1 MNQKALYY
9 QYPYVKEFSASVRRC
24 AAVAEPSVLSRY
36 PGQAALWQIT
46 LSEEGFYPEGGG
58 QPGDR
63 GRILP
68 ETAAL
73 QVDQDNVFGVRV
85 LDTQEGKDGAVLYTD
100 GPLTVGETV
109 HCILDWT
116 WRMRN
121 SQNHSGEHII
131 SGLVHRDHGYDNVG
145 FHMHMEGEQP
155 LITIDFNGPIEWQ
168 ELLRIEQEANAI
180 VRRDLPIEVF
190 YPTAEELEMLDYR
203 SKKAL
208 SGPVR
213 LVRIP
218 ETDLCACCGTHVE
231 RTGEIGC
238 IKLLS
243 SVSHRGGVRI
253 EMLCGLDAF
262 RDYERKHETV
272 LQVSR
277 RLSVKPEETAAAVE
291 QLLLENQRQRQRIA
305 ELNER
310 AFQQKAADYARL
322 FGTAEPA
329 QDLPAAEAKAEAEEK
344 TKDALTEKGILCDF
358 ETDMSSIELRKCCDH
373 LMKHTGAEI
382 IAVFGRGDAEEV
394 YSYVLGSRNTDVRPL
409 GKALNARLSGR
420 GGGQAAMVQGSL
432 RGSEEAI
439 RSALAEAF
447 SL

>member
-1 MNQKALYY
+1 MNQNALYY
-9 QYPYVKEFSASVRRC
+9 QYPYVKEFSATVRSC
-24 AAVAEPSVLSRY
+24 TAVTDPALLAQFPA
-36 PGQAALWQIT
+36 QTTLWQLC

-63 GRILP
+63 GRIFR
-68 ETAAL
+68 ETDDPRASE
-73 QVDQDNVFGVRV
+73 DNVFGVHV
-85 LDTQEGKDGAVLYTD
+85 LDTREGADGAILYTD
-100 GPLTVGETV
+100 GPLPVGENV
-109 HCILDWT
+109 HCIPDWT

-131 SGLVHRDHGYDNVG
+131 SGLVHRDYGYDNVG

-155 LITIDFNGPIEWQ
+155 LITIDFNGPIDWDNLQ
-168 ELLRIEQEANAI
+168 RIEQEANAI

-190 YPTAEELEMLDYR
+190 YPSAEELETLDYR

-218 ETDLCACCGTHVE
+218 ETDLCACCGTHVA

-243 SVSHRGGVRI
+243 VMSHRGGVRI

-272 LQVSR
+272 LNISR

-291 QLLLENQRQRQRIA
+291 QLLAENQRQRQRIA
-305 ELNER
+305 ELNAR
-310 AFQQKAADYARL
+310 AFQQKAAQYV
-322 FGTAEPA
+322 
-329 QDLPAAEAKAEAEEK
+329 
-344 TKDALTEKGILCDF
+344 TETGVICDF
-358 ETDMSSIELRKCCDH
+358 EEDMSSVELRKCCDY
-373 LMKHTGAEI
+373 LMKHTAARLV
-382 IAVFGRGDAEEV
+382 AVFGSSGTDA
-394 YSYVLGSRNTDVRPL
+394 YSYVLGSQSEDVRPL
-409 GKALNARLSGR
+409 GKQLNARFSGR

-432 RGSEEAI
+432 KGSEAAL

-447 SL
+447 S

>member
-9 QYPYVKEFSASVRRC
+9 QYPYIKEFSATVRSC
-24 AAVAEPSVLSRY
+24 AAVTDPALLSQF
-36 PGQAALWQIT
+36 PAQSALWQLT
-46 LSEEGFYPEGGG
+46 LSAEGFYPEGGG

-63 GRILP
+63 GIISEEKP
-68 ETAAL
+68 
-73 QVDQDNVFGVRV
+73 QDAQGNAGGVHV
-85 LDTQEGKDGAVLYTD
+85 LDTREGQDGAILYTD
-100 GPLTVGETV
+100 GPLPLGTAVY
-109 HCILDWT
+109 CIPDWT

-131 SGLVHRDHGYDNVG
+131 SGLVHRDYGYDNVG

-155 LITIDFNGPIEWQ
+155 LITIDFNGPIDWENLQ
-168 ELLRIEQEANAI
+168 RIEREANAV
-180 VRRDLPIEVF
+180 VRQDLPIEVF
-190 YPTAEELEMLDYR
+190 YPTAEELEKLDYR

-218 ETDLCACCGTHVE
+218 GTDLCACCGTHVE

-243 SVSHRGGVRI
+243 AASHRGGVRI

-310 AFQQKAADYARL
+310 AFQQKAAEYARL
-322 FGTAEPA
+322 FGTGEAAAEP
-329 QDLPAAEAKAEAEEK
+329 QEAPETA
-344 TKDALTEKGILCDF
+344 DVLTEKGVICDF
-358 ETDMSSIELRKCCDH
+358 ERDMSPVELRRCCDY
-373 LMKHTGAEI
+373 LMKHTGARLA
-382 IAVFGRGDAEEV
+382 AVFGRGEAEGA
-394 YSYVLGSRNTDVRPL
+394 YSYVLGSRTEDVRPV
-409 GKALNARLSGR
+409 GKTLNARLSGR

-432 RGSEEAI
+432 RGSEAEI

-447 SL
+447 S

>member
-9 QYPYVKEFSASVRRC
+9 QYPYIKEFSATVRSC
-24 AAVAEPSVLSRY
+24 EAVTEPALLSQF
-36 PGQAALWQIT
+36 PAQSALWQLT
-46 LSEEGFYPEGGG
+46 LSAEGFYPEGGG

-63 GRILP
+63 GFISEEKP
-68 ETAAL
+68 
-73 QVDQDNVFGVRV
+73 QDMQDNAGGVHV
-85 LDTQEGKDGAVLYTD
+85 LDTREGQDGAVLYTD
-100 GPLTVGETV
+100 GPLPVGAAV
-109 HCILDWT
+109 HCIPDWT

-131 SGLVHRDHGYDNVG
+131 SGLVHRDYGYDNVG

-155 LITIDFNGPIEWQ
+155 LITIDFNGPIDWENLQ
-168 ELLRIEQEANAI
+168 RIEREANAV
-180 VRRDLPIEVF
+180 VRQDLPIEVF
-190 YPTAEELEMLDYR
+190 YPTAEELEKLDYR

-218 ETDLCACCGTHVE
+218 GTDLCACCGTHVE

-243 SVSHRGGVRI
+243 AASHRGGVRI

-262 RDYERKHETV
+262 RDYEQKHETV

-310 AFQQKAADYARL
+310 AFQQKAAEYARL
-322 FGTAEPA
+322 FGTGEAAAEPA
-329 QDLPAAEAKAEAEEK
+329 AAPETA
-344 TKDALTEKGILCDF
+344 DALTEKGVLCDF
-358 ETDMSSIELRKCCDH
+358 ERDMSPVELRKCCDY
-373 LMKHTGAEI
+373 LMKHTGARLA
-382 IAVFGRGDAEEV
+382 AVFGRGEAEGA
-394 YSYVLGSRNTDVRPL
+394 YSYVLGSRSEDMRPL
-409 GKALNARLSGR
+409 GKTLNARLSGR

-432 RGSEEAI
+432 RGSEAEI

-447 SL
+447 S

>member
-1 MNQKALYY
+1 MDQTALYY
-9 QYPYVKEFSASVRRC
+9 QYPYIKEFSATVRSC
-24 AAVAEPSVLSRY
+24 EPVTEPALLSQFPAQAV
-36 PGQAALWQIT
+36 LWQLT
-46 LSEEGFYPEGGG
+46 LSAEGFYPEGGG

-63 GRILP
+63 GRISA
-68 ETAAL
+68 EAGARDTE
-73 QVDQDNVFGVRV
+73 DNVFGVQV
-85 LDTQEGKDGAVLYTD
+85 LDTREGSDGAMLYTD
-100 GPLTVGETV
+100 GPLPVGVTV

-131 SGLVHRDHGYDNVG
+131 SGLVHRDYGYDNVG
-145 FHMHMEGEQP
+145 FHMHMEGEKP
-155 LITIDFNGPIEWQ
+155 LITIDFNGSIEWDA
-168 ELLRIEQEANAI
+168 LLRIEQEANAV
-180 VRRDLPIEVF
+180 VRQDLPIEVF
-190 YPTAEELEMLDYR
+190 YPTAEELEKLDYR

-218 ETDLCACCGTHVE
+218 GTDLCACCGTHVE

-243 SVSHRGGVRI
+243 AVSHRGGVRI

-262 RDYERKHETV
+262 RDYERKHETL

-310 AFQQKAADYARL
+310 AFQQKAAEYARR
-322 FGTAEPA
+322 FGSGE
-329 QDLPAAEAKAEAEEK
+329 AAEAQAEAGPAAA
-344 TKDALTEKGILCDF
+344 DVLTEKAVICDF
-358 ETDMSSIELRKCCDH
+358 ERDMSPMELRKCCDY
-373 LMKHTGAEI
+373 LMKHTGARLT
-382 IAVFGRGDAEEV
+382 AVFSRGEAEGS
-394 YSYVLGSRNTDVRPL
+394 YSYVLGSRTEDVRPL

-432 RGSEEAI
+432 RGSEAEI

-447 SL
+447 S

>member
-1 MNQKALYY
+1 MNQNALYY
-9 QYPYVKEFSASVRRC
+9 QYPYVKEFSATVRSC
-24 AAVAEPSVLSRY
+24 TAVTDPALLSQF
-36 PGQAALWQIT
+36 PAQSALWQLT

-63 GRILP
+63 GQILR
-68 ETAAL
+68 ETDDPQSA
-73 QVDQDNVFGVRV
+73 QDNVSGVHV
-85 LDTQEGKDGAVLYTD
+85 LDTREGQDGAILYTD
-100 GPLTVGETV
+100 GPLPVGENV
-109 HCILDWT
+109 HCIPDWT

-131 SGLVHRDHGYDNVG
+131 SGLVHRDYGYDNVG

-155 LITIDFNGPIEWQ
+155 LITIDFNGPIDWDSLQ
-168 ELLRIEQEANAI
+168 RIEQEANAI

-190 YPTAEELEMLDYR
+190 YPSAEELETLDYR

-243 SVSHRGGVRI
+243 AVSHRGGVRI

-272 LQVSR
+272 LNISR

-291 QLLLENQRQRQRIA
+291 QLLAENQRQRQRIA
-305 ELNER
+305 ELNAR
-310 AFQQKAADYARL
+310 SFQQKAAGYARL
-322 FGTAEPA
+322 FGAAETAQVLAEPA
-329 QDLPAAEAKAEAEEK
+329 SVDV
-344 TKDALTEKGILCDF
+344 LTEKGIICDF
-358 ETDMSSIELRKCCDH
+358 EADMSSVELRKCCDY
-373 LMKHTGAEI
+373 LMKHTAARLV
-382 IAVFGRGDAEEV
+382 AVFGSTDTDA
-394 YSYVLGSRNTDVRPL
+394 YSYVLGSQSEDVRPL
-409 GKALNARLSGR
+409 GKALNTRLSGR

-432 RGSEEAI
+432 KGGEAEI
-439 RSALAEAF
+439 RSALAEVF
-447 SL
+447 S